1 MVKLRSYMVLHE
13 DTMETL
19 AEYLGI
25 SRQTLSARM
34 NGHSRFKLDEIMLIA
49 DKYKL
54 QSNEI
59 MEIFF
64 KEESI

>member
-1 MVKLRSYMVLHE
+1 MVRLRSYMVLHE

-25 SRQTLSARM
+25 SRQTLSGRM
-34 NGHSRFKLDEIMLIA
+34 NGRSPFKLDEIMMIA

-64 KEESI
+64 